1 MVAGMPCLSAG
12 LVVGGVAPGLAH
24 AVGVAGRGLATVAA
38 IQSQAVQQQG
48 DQGQQQFQR
57 CSQCRRE
64 VALLLDLL
72 SDLFEGL
79 FDLDVSD
86 LHGPGL
92 SDVLA
97 RLYGH
102 DRGEHSQAFG
112 RGHGLIASPP
122 TRGLALDALTM
133 GEVTMGEVAPR
144 IGGPVHSIRGEIEP
158 QLLSADPGLV
168 HHLQLR
174 ATPPLQQLV
183 PAALLRAPKGNRRG

>member
-1 MVAGMPCLSAG
+1 MPCLSAR
-12 LVVGGVAPGLAH
+12 LVGGVAPVLAH

-72 SDLFEGL
+72 PDLFKDLFEGL

-92 SDVLA
+92 SEVLA

-133 GEVTMGEVAPR
+133 GEVAPR
-144 IGGPVHSIRGEIEP
+144 IGGPVHSIRGKIEP
-158 QLLSADPGLV
+158 QLLSSDPGGSSPAAP
-168 HHLQLR
+168 R
-174 ATPPLQQLV
+174 YATPPATR
-183 PAALLRAPKGNRRG
+183 PSRSS